1 MQGKEAV
8 IKTALL
14 IAAAAMF
21 ITGAVLFYQ
30 HIESSSE
37 SSTKRTA
44 IDSMSSSAASVT
56 ADEASSDTAAYPMD
70 INKATLG
77 DFMNVDGIGEVIAGR
92 ITAYRAEAGAIHD
105 IAELSEI
112 EGIGDELCRLIAE
125 HFYVDEKDYAPF
137 TTATVTKLTTV
148 KPSTTTTARKTT
160 TTTTTAPKAVFP
172 IDVNKVTKDEL
183 MQIDGV
189 GEGLADRITALRIA
203 KGKITD
209 MEQLLEIYG
218 IGQSTYEMLCGYLY
232 VDSADY
238 SKVSTTAVTTKAA
251 TTSVKTAPPKT
262 TTTTTSQTEVQR
274 QKRKVNINTASA
286 AEIADALLIDSDTAK
301 AIVTLRDKLGGFS
314 NTLELLYLD
323 EIDPKYDTAFYNSIK
338 DHICV

>member
-1 MQGKEAV
+1 MPGKEAV
-8 IKTALL
+8 IKTASL

-30 HIESSSE
+30 HTESGSE

-44 IDSMSSSAASVT
+44 IDSMSSAASVT

-92 ITAYRAEAGAIHD
+92 ITAYRAEVGVIHD

-137 TTATVTKLTTV
+137 TTATVTKLTTS
-148 KPSTTTTARKTT
+148 KPATTTTRKTT
-160 TTTTTAPKAVFP
+160 KATTTAPKVVFP
-172 IDVNKVTKDEL
+172 IDINKVTKDEL
-183 MQIDGV
+183 MQIGGV
-189 GEGLADRITALRIA
+189 GEGLADKITALRIA

-218 IGQSTYEMLCGYLY
+218 IGQTTYEMLCGYLY

-238 SKVSTTAVTTKAA
+238 SKASTTAVTTKAA
-251 TTSVKTAPPKT
+251 TTSAKTAPPKT
-262 TTTTTSQTEVQR
+262 TTTTSQSEVQR